1 MWPSEECLEPC
12 RSMADGAAWILLTFP
27 CFRRGL
33 GAADVMD
40 ARGGSIITCYRGNLD
55 GTPVLFLRS
64 LSQLAR
70 GRVMMYPQW
79 RGRSVVEVGRGR
91 DFS

>member
-1 MWPSEECLEPC
+1 M
-12 RSMADGAAWILLTFP
+12 
-27 CFRRGL
+27 
-33 GAADVMD
+33 
-40 ARGGSIITCYRGNLD
+40 
-55 GTPVLFLRS
+55 FLRS